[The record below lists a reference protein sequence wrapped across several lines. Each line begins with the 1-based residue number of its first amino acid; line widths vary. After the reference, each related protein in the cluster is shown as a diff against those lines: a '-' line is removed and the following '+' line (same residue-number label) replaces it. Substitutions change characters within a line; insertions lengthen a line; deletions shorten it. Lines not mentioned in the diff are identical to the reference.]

1 MTGAF
6 QSEPP
11 ENFVRRRNQCERITT
26 RRPLTRESEIKR
38 TCRDGDDKRSP
49 KRGKDEGGKK
59 TGKTRKGKQARKAEE
74 DDDDDAVYV
83 TRVIPVATKTAH
95 TL

>member
-49 KRGKDEGGKK
+49 KREKTKGEKKPGKHERRNKPAKRKK
-59 TGKTRKGKQARKAEE
+59 MTT
-74 DDDDDAVYV
+74 
-83 TRVIPVATKTAH
+83 T
-95 TL
+95 TLYT